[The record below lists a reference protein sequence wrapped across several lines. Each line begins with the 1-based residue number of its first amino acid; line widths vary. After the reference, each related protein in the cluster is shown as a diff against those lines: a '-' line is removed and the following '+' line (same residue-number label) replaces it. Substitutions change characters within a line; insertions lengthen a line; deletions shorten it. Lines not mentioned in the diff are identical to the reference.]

1 MSLFEGGVRGVGTII
16 RARAE
21 YGIGR
26 VRRVSAGPAL
36 LRLTATLAAFVALI
50 LAVPQ
55 DVLFDPES
63 PAILLRLGSFLFIAG
78 IGVGLF
84 PRTRWVSL
92 MAIAAV
98 LGWLVSTLGFG
109 DPVDLVRVGLLTAA
123 LYLMHAASAMAA
135 VLPYDCVVAPAVLV
149 RWAARTA
156 ALLAIGLVVGLGG
169 AAIVSLVPSTQTVVG
184 AILGAV
190 VGAILV
196 GVLAWQLRRRSVDQ

>member
-1 MSLFEGGVRGVGTII
+1 MSLFEGGVRGVGTMV
-16 RARAE
+16 RARVE
-21 YGIGR
+21 YGVGR
-26 VRRVSAGPAL
+26 IRRVSAGPAL
-36 LRLTATLAAFVALI
+36 LRLTATLAALVALT

-55 DVLFDPES
+55 DVLFDRES
-63 PAILLRLGSFLFIAG
+63 PAVIARLGSFLLIAG

-135 VLPYDCVVAPAVLV
+135 VVPYDCVVAPVVLV
-149 RWAARTA
+149 RWATRTA
-156 ALLAIGLVVGLGG
+156 ALLAVGLVVGLGG

-196 GVLAWQLRRRSVDQ
+196 GVLAWQLRRRSDQE